1 MKERTAACMYCGQMR
16 IVQIP
21 EGLPRDDEER
31 AAILEASKICNCMLG
46 QSARAKAEVLDLA
59 DEHIEQILRA
69 EHPVSADMFQMM
81 KEHVFDGRIQK
92 LTIRE
97 GSGGKAEMKRTKSGI
112 SVSFEKTNK
121 AELQT

>member
-1 MKERTAACMYCGQMR
+1 MKERVAPCMYCGQMR
-16 IVQIP
+16 VVQVP
-21 EGLPRDDEER
+21 EGMPKEEEDR
-31 AAILEASKICNCMLG
+31 AATVEASKMCNCMLG

-97 GSGGKAEMKRTKSGI
+97 GSGGKAEMKRTKSEI

-121 AELQT
+121 TELQT